1 MQIKTIGMRHTQKQI
16 EFLKLAESGQNIF
29 LSGKAGTGKSTILKE
44 FMNQTK
50 KKVVCCAPTGIAA
63 INVGGSTIHSLFS
76 IKMAG
81 IGTYKNASYLKPI
94 KREVLEKAEI
104 IVIDEV
110 SMLRCDIL
118 DAMNYT
124 LNRNHIG
131 SLKDKQIIFVGD
143 MKQLPVVVD
152 KNTESVLY
160 SEGYKGVTFKDALI
174 FNKLNVQEI
183 ELDEVVRQND
193 EEFVSNLNII
203 RDGGKSD
210 YFKKFVSTKPKGII
224 LAPHNATVQSYNE
237 NGLKT
242 IEGTTYLYEA
252 KYDGLV
258 NENDFSFEKLIRVKN
273 GAPIMYLKNED
284 SNSLLRN
291 GTIGT
296 FYYSHEKDKMF
307 INVQGIKYEI
317 KKAKASKN
325 EYVYDEDQGE
335 IVLKEVGNCE
345 QYPFKLAF
353 ALSIHKS
360 QGLTFDE
367 VTIDLNKPCFMP
379 GQMYVALSRVRTPQ
393 GLRIVVNR

>member
-1 MQIKTIGMRHTQKQI
+1 MQHTQKQI
-16 EFLKLAESGQNIF
+16 DFLQLAESGQNIF

-44 FMNQTK
+44 FISKTK

-63 INVGGSTIHSLFS
+63 INIGGSTIHSLFS

-81 IGTYKNASYLKPI
+81 IGTYKNAAYLKPI

-124 LNRNHIG
+124 LNKNHIG
-131 SLKDKQIIFVGD
+131 SLKHKQIIFVGD

-160 SEGYKGVTFKDALI
+160 SEGYKGMTFKDALI
-174 FNKLNVQEI
+174 FNTLNVQEI

-193 EEFVSNLNII
+193 PEFVNNLNIV

-210 YFKKFVSTKPKGII
+210 YFKQFVFTKTKGII
-224 LAPHNATVQSYNE
+224 LAPHNATVQGYNE

-258 NENDFSFEKLIRVKN
+258 NENDFTFEKMIRVKN

-296 FYYSHEKDKMF
+296 FFYSEMKDKMF
-307 INVQGIKYEI
+307 INVKGIKYEI

-367 VTIDLNKPCFMP
+367 VTIDLSQKCFLP
-379 GQMYVALSRVRTPQ
+379 GQMYVALSRVRTPE
-393 GLRIVVNR
+393 GLRIIVNR

>member
-1 MQIKTIGMRHTQKQI
+1 MQHTQKQI
-16 EFLKLAESGQNIF
+16 N
-29 LSGKAGTGKSTILKE
+29 
-44 FMNQTK
+44 
-50 KKVVCCAPTGIAA
+50 
-63 INVGGSTIHSLFS
+63 
-76 IKMAG
+76 
-81 IGTYKNASYLKPI
+81 
-94 KREVLEKAEI
+94 
-104 IVIDEV
+104 
-110 SMLRCDIL
+110 
-118 DAMNYT
+118 
-124 LNRNHIG
+124 
-131 SLKDKQIIFVGD
+131 FVGD

-160 SEGYKGVTFKDALI
+160 SEGYKGMTFKDALI
-174 FNKLNVQEI
+174 FSTLNVQEI

-193 EEFVSNLNII
+193 PEFVNNLNII
-203 RDGGKSD
+203 REGGKSE
-210 YFKKFVSTKPKGII
+210 YFKQFVFTKTKGII
-224 LAPHNATVQSYNE
+224 LAPHNATVQGYNE
-237 NGLKT
+237 NGLKN

-296 FYYSHEKDKMF
+296 FFYSEMKDKMF
-307 INVQGIKYEI
+307 INVKGIKYEI

-379 GQMYVALSRVRTPQ
+379 GQLYVALSRVRTHE